1 MSELEGLDQTI
12 AAARPRAGRGDGLV
26 EALELA
32 HRIQAGA
39 RVAAGAA
46 SGAPWGKN
54 AATGRTS

>member
-32 HRIQAGA
+32 HRIQA
-39 RVAAGAA
+39 
-46 SGAPWGKN
+46 
-54 AATGRTS
+54 AATLAPA